1 MGSTNP
7 SGLSRRVS
15 EVMQLP
21 PGIWSFSETQL
32 TEQGFRSFASQARHL
47 AKEQGRQL
55 RIHSGAAAPPRF
67 LGSAAGAWTG
77 ALTMSDFPQQL
88 VHPQWKGA
96 EFESGRLL
104 MNTVH
109 IGGLTLT
116 GSTLYGPANS
126 PTWKQPL
133 SLLSEL
139 IDTVTE
145 EIVLG
150 RSGLRYVAGDF
161 NCDRMQLPQF
171 HEWYRRGWRELQQ
184 VAYDRWQQPFQP
196 TCKASTQRDFFW
208 ASPELLQRL
217 QQVEVW
223 HDLFPDHSVVVGH
236 FDLARSLE
244 PLYYWPTPGT
254 FWLDDEQIEV
264 EQSKQVDF
272 PAQQG
277 WVTIHSDRLIV
288 PGQTVEQHVVL
299 DTPQKVQNELADLWA
314 GRWNVMASLPDGAW
328 NRIFAFARDYTA
340 TLPLRFER
348 FTAEHIVSTLKK
360 GSGLKTRGP
369 DAWSRDDLLALPN
382 EFRLDLANL
391 FTAVESGADW
401 PQQLCRGHVTCIA
414 KVAQATE
421 ATQYRPITLFSLLY
435 RIWGSC
441 RAREL
446 LAQLEPFAN
455 FDTFGYIK
463 HRSCVDLTYAIMV
476 QVEIALLQG
485 LSCNGVM

>member
-1 MGSTNP
+1 MLHKTTYD
-7 SGLSRRVS
+7 VD
-15 EVMQLP
+15 Q
-21 PGIWSFSETQL
+21 
-32 TEQGFRSFASQARHL
+32 
-47 AKEQGRQL
+47 
-55 RIHSGAAAPPRF
+55 IHAAANVVKLDP
-67 LGSAAGAWTG
+67 
-77 ALTMSDFPQQL
+77 
-88 VHPQWKGA
+88 
-96 EFESGRLL
+96 
-104 MNTVH
+104 
-109 IGGLTLT
+109 
-116 GSTLYGPANS
+116 
-126 PTWKQPL
+126 PL
-133 SLLSEL
+133 S
-139 IDTVTE
+139 
-145 EIVLG
+145 
-150 RSGLRYVAGDF
+150 A
-161 NCDRMQLPQF
+161 
-171 HEWYRRGWRELQQ
+171 
-184 VAYDRWQQPFQP
+184 
-196 TCKASTQRDFFW
+196 TQ
-208 ASPELLQRL
+208 
-217 QQVEVW
+217 
-223 HDLFPDHSVVVGH
+223 
-236 FDLARSLE
+236 
-244 PLYYWPTPGT
+244 GT

-485 LSCNGVM
+485 LSCNGVMVGIIRCFNHLSPKPILLLGRKMGLPVPILVAWDNFLRNTRRSFRVQG

>member
-1 MGSTNP
+1 MKGVQSNKALSSKAGEAEDSWVSEGDPWQNFKPTSHKSEEVVFTQNQQRP
-7 SGLSRRVS
+7 SQEARSRMSQMQQEIHDLKSQLEKTGTEDVHMTSSSLAQSSELQELRAQTKKHESWFAEQNNRMTSFETTLQAQGQQISQLNESMQYQSSATSALQHQTVEMQTSFKDQLTSSFDAQNARLEALLEKRRVS

-244 PLYYWPTPGT
+244 PLYYWPMPDFRMNFRSFEQWHIDEICFAQIKGT

-272 PAQQG
+272 PAQQ
-277 WVTIHSDRLIV
+277 
-288 PGQTVEQHVVL
+288 
-299 DTPQKVQNELADLWA
+299 
-314 GRWNVMASLPDGAW
+314 
-328 NRIFAFARDYTA
+328 
-340 TLPLRFER
+340 
-348 FTAEHIVSTLKK
+348 
-360 GSGLKTRGP
+360 
-369 DAWSRDDLLALPN
+369 
-382 EFRLDLANL
+382 
-391 FTAVESGADW
+391 
-401 PQQLCRGHVTCIA
+401 
-414 KVAQATE
+414 
-421 ATQYRPITLFSLLY
+421 
-435 RIWGSC
+435 
-441 RAREL
+441 
-446 LAQLEPFAN
+446 
-455 FDTFGYIK
+455 
-463 HRSCVDLTYAIMV
+463 
-476 QVEIALLQG
+476 
-485 LSCNGVM
+485 